1 MELAY
6 GNLARVLRGPDWR
19 TAATL
24 TYPLMYPDPDDEF
37 YGYTR
42 KRFPVWYPPDVTAG
56 LKELVTTIG
65 RLATAIIA
73 LRAGRYVPQR
83 ADSVTIYRE
92 TIGDEWSGYLA
103 EIYEAGKGRWGYLVP
118 TDPAE
123 RAHLRDLCRQTL
135 AFENHFLAVYRN
147 FLLAESHDADPTRRA
162 AATQRLHDLGFLPT
176 TPVPSSD

>member
-6 GNLARVLRGPDWR
+6 DNLARVLRGPDWR
-19 TAATL
+19 TAVTL
-24 TYPLMYPDPDDEF
+24 NYPLAYPDPADEF
-37 YGYTR
+37 FGYTR
-42 KRFPVWYPPDVTAG
+42 KRFPMWYPPEATAG

-83 ADSVTIYRE
+83 ADSVTIYCE
-92 TIGDEWSGYLA
+92 TTSDEWGDYLA

-118 TDPAE
+118 ADPAD

-135 AFENHFLAVYRN
+135 AFENHFLTVYHD
-147 FLLAESHDADPTRRA
+147 FLLAESHDDDPTRRD
-162 AATQRLHDLGFLPT
+162 AATQRLRDLGFRPT
-176 TPVPSSD
+176 TPAPSGD